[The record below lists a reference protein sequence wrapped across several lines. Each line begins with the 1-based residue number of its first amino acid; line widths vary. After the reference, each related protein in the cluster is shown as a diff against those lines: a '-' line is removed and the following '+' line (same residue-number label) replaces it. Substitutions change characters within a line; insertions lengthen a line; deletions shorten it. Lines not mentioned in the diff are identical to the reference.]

1 MLCPYRIAAF
11 KDTTLLCPYC
21 ITAYRALNSEFR
33 TYAKSGLTRE
43 L

>member
-21 ITAYRALNSEFR
+21 IAAYRALRQFR
-33 TYAKSGLTRE
+33 TYAKSGFTR
-43 L
+43 